1 MILTWI
7 KSNKLLTGLAL
18 LALVNGVL
26 LIFNYYQGIGDK
38 REMKLL
44 REQYAAEKQQHK
56 LEREQAEAQLKD
68 YKWKLQESYQYKKR
82 IEEENEALRK
92 ANADLFNDYRSV
104 SHQLGTRPQ
113 F

>member
-1 MILTWI
+1 MILNWI

-26 LIFNYYQGIGDK
+26 LLYNYYQGIGDA

-44 REQYAAEKQQHK
+44 REKYAIEKQQRK
-56 LEREQAEAQLKD
+56 LERQEAAEQLKD
-68 YKWKLQESYQYKKR
+68 YKWKLQESYQYKQR

-92 ANADLFNDYRSV
+92 ANADLFNDYR
-104 SHQLGTRPQ
+104 QLNTAIGQRPVY
-113 F
+113 